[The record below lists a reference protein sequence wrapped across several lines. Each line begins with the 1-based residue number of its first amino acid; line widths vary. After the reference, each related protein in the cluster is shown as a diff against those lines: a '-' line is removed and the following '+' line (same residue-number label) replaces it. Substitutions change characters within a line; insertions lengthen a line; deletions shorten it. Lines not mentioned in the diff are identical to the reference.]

1 MLETSK
7 DLLNIM
13 LGSSALLV
21 ALLFSWLLYQGAR
34 TIKGV
39 NDTIG
44 TVQSLVK
51 NIDEGV
57 NNFKSKAGNAAT
69 FLTVFIKSAQSILA
83 TVNNNKSSKKKSSK
97 KKSSKKK

>member
-13 LGSSALLV
+13 LGSSVLLV
-21 ALLFSWLLYQGAR
+21 SLLLSWLLYQVTR

-39 NDTIG
+39 NDTISI
-44 TVQSLVK
+44 VQNLVN

-57 NNFKSKAGNAAT
+57 SAFKSKAGNTAA

-83 TVNNNKSSKKKSSK
+83 TVNKKKSST
-97 KKSSKKK
+97 KKSSTKKQK

>member
-13 LGSSALLV
+13 LGSSVLLI
-21 ALLFSWLLYQGAR
+21 ALLFSWLLYQTAR

-39 NDTIG
+39 NDTIQI
-44 TVQSLVK
+44 VQSLVK

-83 TVNNNKSSKKKSSK
+83 TVNKKKTSSRKSSAKKQK
-97 KKSSKKK
+97 

>member
-13 LGSSALLV
+13 LGSSALIV
-21 ALLFSWLLYQGAR
+21 ALLFSWLLYQTAR

-39 NDTIG
+39 NDIIKV
-44 TVQSLVK
+44 VQNIVS

-57 NNFKSKAGNAAT
+57 NTFKDKAGNAAA
-69 FLTVFIKSAQSILA
+69 FLTVFIKGAQSILT
-83 TVNNNKSSKKKSSK
+83 TVNKKKTSSKKTSTK
-97 KKSSKKK
+97 KKQK